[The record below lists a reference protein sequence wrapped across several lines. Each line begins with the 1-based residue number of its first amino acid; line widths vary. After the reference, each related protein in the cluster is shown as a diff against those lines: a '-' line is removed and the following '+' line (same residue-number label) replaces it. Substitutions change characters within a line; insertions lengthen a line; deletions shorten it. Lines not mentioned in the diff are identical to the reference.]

1 MQPFETVARAR
12 TPNGSELTLVR
23 RGDEWVVRAGAT
35 TLMSSRQHDSEE
47 SLASIALES
56 RAAASSVLVGGL
68 GLGFTLRAVL
78 DRLAPGTKVTLS
90 ELVPELVEW
99 NRGHLAPLHGS
110 ALDDSRCRVV
120 VGDVRELLDKARGAF
135 DVILLDVDNGPV
147 ALTQSDNARLYATD
161 GVRAC
166 HAALQSGG
174 VLAVWSAGP
183 SPEYESRLRA
193 AGFKVELRRTAAR
206 RGAGA
211 RHVIFL
217 ATRS

>member
-12 TPNGSELTLVR
+12 TPDGSELTLVR

-47 SLASIALES
+47 SLASVGLENRAGAS
-56 RAAASSVLVGGL
+56 RVLVGGL

-78 DRLAPGTKVTLS
+78 DRVTPAAHVTVS
-90 ELVPELVEW
+90 ELVPELVAW
-99 NRGHLAPLHGS
+99 NRSHLAPLHRA
-110 ALDDSRCRVV
+110 ALDDARCHVA
-120 VGDVRELLDKARGAF
+120 VGDVLELLKKSHAAF
-135 DVILLDVDNGPV
+135 DVLLLDVDNGPV
-147 ALTQSDNARLYATD
+147 ALTQDSNAKLYAAE

-166 HAALQSGG
+166 YEALGAGG
-174 VLAVWSAGP
+174 VLAVWSAGA
-183 SPEYESRLRA
+183 SPEYEARLRA
-193 AGFKVELRRTAAR
+193 AGFQVEVRRVAAR

-217 ATRS
+217 ATRD

>member
-1 MQPFETVARAR
+1 VQPFETVARAR
-12 TPNGSELTLVR
+12 TPDGSELTLVR
-23 RGDEWVVRAGAT
+23 RADEWVVRAGAT

-47 SLASIALES
+47 SLASIALERRAGAS
-56 RAAASSVLVGGL
+56 RVLVGGL

-78 DRLAPGTKVTLS
+78 DRLAPATKVTLS

-99 NRGHLAPLHGS
+99 NRSHLAPLHGA
-110 ALDDSRCRVV
+110 ALDDARCRVV
-120 VGDVRELLDKARGAF
+120 VGDVLELLEKSRGAF

-147 ALTQSDNARLYATD
+147 ALTQSDNARLYATN

-166 HAALQSGG
+166 YAALDRGG

-183 SPEYESRLRA
+183 SAEYEARLRA
-193 AGFKVELRRTAAR
+193 AGFEVEVRRTAAR
-206 RGAGA
+206 RGGGA

-217 ATRS
+217 GTRA

>member
-1 MQPFETVARAR
+1 MKPFETIARAR
-12 TPNGSELTLVR
+12 TPDGSELTLVR

-47 SLASIALES
+47 SLASIALAD
-56 RAAASSVLVGGL
+56 RADARSVLVGGL

-78 DRLAPGTKVTLS
+78 NRVTSQARVTLS

-99 NRGHLAPLHGS
+99 NRSHLAPLHGA
-110 ALDDSRCRVV
+110 ALDDARCRVV
-120 VGDVRELLDKARGAF
+120 VGDVLALLQASPGAF

-147 ALTQSDNARLYATD
+147 ALTQGSNSRLYATS

-166 HAALQSGG
+166 HAALREGG
-174 VLAVWSAGP
+174 VLAVWSAGA
-183 SPEYESRLRA
+183 SEEYEARLRA
-193 AGFKVELRRTAAR
+193 TGLRVEVRRVAAR
-206 RGAGA
+206 SGAGA

-217 ATRS
+217 GTRS